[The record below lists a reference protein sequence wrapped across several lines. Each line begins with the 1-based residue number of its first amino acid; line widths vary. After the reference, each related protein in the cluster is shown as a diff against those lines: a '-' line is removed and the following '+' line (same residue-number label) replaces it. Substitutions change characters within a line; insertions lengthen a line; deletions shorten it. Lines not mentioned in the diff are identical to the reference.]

1 MYAIIEIGGKQYKVE
16 KGDVIEVEKLTV
28 DEGIKEIVIE
38 KILLVSKDSSLDVG
52 KPYVKGA
59 CATIEI
65 MGDFKAAKVM
75 SFKYKRRKSTHWKK
89 GHRQQLTRVKVKEIT
104 PA

>member
-1 MYAIIEIGGKQYKVE
+1 MYAVIEIGGKQYKVE

-28 DEGIKEIVIE
+28 AEGIKEIAIE

-59 CATIEI
+59 HATIEI

>member
-1 MYAIIEIGGKQYKVE
+1 MYAVIEIGTKQYKVE

-28 DEGIKEIVIE
+28 AEGTKEIAIE
-38 KILLVSKDSSLDVG
+38 KVLLLAKESKLEVG
-52 KPYVKGA
+52 KPYIKGA
-59 CATIEI
+59 NATIEI
-65 MGDFKAAKVM
+65 LGDFKAPKVM

-89 GHRQQLTRVKVKEIT
+89 GHRQQLTRVKIKEIT